1 MQLTSHAELQRILEQ
16 GLITGK
22 WSVLQFNKTGRDVV
36 LPSRAFLQEHPEFE
50 DMELRDMA
58 AFRRRH
64 G

>member
-58 AFRRRH
+58 AFRRCH

>member
-58 AFRRRH
+58 AFRRHH

>member
-1 MQLTSHAELQRILEQ
+1 
-16 GLITGK
+16 
-22 WSVLQFNKTGRDVV
+22 VV

-58 AFRRRH
+58 AFRRCH

>member
-58 AFRRRH
+58 AFRRCH
-64 G
+64 L

>member
-58 AFRRRH
+58 AFRRFH

>member
-22 WSVLQFNKTGRDVV
+22 WSVLQFNKSGRDVV

-58 AFRRRH
+58 AFRRCH

>member
-1 MQLTSHAELQRILEQ
+1 MQLTSHTELRRVLEQ

-58 AFRRRH
+58 AFRRHH

>member
-58 AFRRRH
+58 AFRRYH